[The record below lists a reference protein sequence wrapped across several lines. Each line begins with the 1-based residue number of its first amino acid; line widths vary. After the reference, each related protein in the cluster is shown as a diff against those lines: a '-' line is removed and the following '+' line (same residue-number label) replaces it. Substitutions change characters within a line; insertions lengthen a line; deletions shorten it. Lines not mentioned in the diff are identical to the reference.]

1 MLNRHKDEL
10 SLEWDKRWEHLQL
23 GKETTSFFLLPS
35 LLPLSSSAASF
46 PLFRLFKKLGVIS
59 DGD

>member
-23 GKETTSFFLLPS
+23 GKTAWFDTVICPGNIL
-35 LLPLSSSAASF
+35 
-46 PLFRLFKKLGVIS
+46 KLVAT
-59 DGD
+59 

>member
-23 GKETTSFFLLPS
+23 GKEIVLFCESCSRLRLAS
-35 LLPLSSSAASF
+35 HACVLSGYSARGHA
-46 PLFRLFKKLGVIS
+46 ICT
-59 DGD
+59 